1 MPFAGTAPAIFAVAR
16 AERVPS
22 GSALARA
29 ARRCYRGPVFGIGPV
44 EFIIIAVV
52 ALMLFSPKELP
63 GIIRT
68 FTKFWGSLR
77 ATADDFRD
85 AIMNEEEL
93 DEIKKAIKGGKD
105 ELKKAEAAARRELM
119 KARVEMQKAQNK
131 LIKTVKATEQAQKQE
146 ALSADPTAPAG
157 TAPAGPAPAG
167 TEAATPEPAGN
178 DNVAPPPATEGPK
191 VPPPPVVA
199 TSSPAPPSAAPA
211 AKPEGDVDQGAA

>member
-1 MPFAGTAPAIFAVAR
+1 M
-16 AERVPS
+16 
-22 GSALARA
+22 
-29 ARRCYRGPVFGIGPV
+29 FGIGPV

-131 LIKTVKATEQAQKQE
+131 LIKTVKASEQVQKQT

-157 TAPAGPAPAG
+157 TAPAGTAPADAPAAEG
-167 TEAATPEPAGN
+167 ATPEPAGN
-178 DNVAPPPATEGPK
+178 DPVAAPEAPKVPPPPVVASEAPK

-199 TSSPAPPSAAPA
+199 TPSPAAPG
-211 AKPEGDVDQGAA
+211 KPTGDVDQGAA

>member
-1 MPFAGTAPAIFAVAR
+1 VPQSGT
-16 AERVPS
+16 S
-22 GSALARA
+22 GRGPRTRSALARA
-29 ARRCYRGPVFGIGPV
+29 ARRCYRGAVFGIGPV

-77 ATADDFRD
+77 ATADDFKD

-93 DEIKKAIKGGKD
+93 DEIKKALKGGKD

-131 LIKTVKATEQAQKQE
+131 LIKTVKASEQVQKQE
-146 ALSADPTAPAG
+146 ALAADGTAPAG
-157 TAPAGPAPAG
+157 TAPV
-167 TEAATPEPAGN
+167 AATPVGATAAAAEPAAN
-178 DNVAPPPATEGPK
+178 PP
-191 VPPPPVVA
+191 
-199 TSSPAPPSAAPA
+199 SPASAPVEPA
-211 AKPEGDVDQGAA
+211 SDPLGPEGTVARPARPEPASPKPGDGVDQGAA

>member
-1 MPFAGTAPAIFAVAR
+1 
-16 AERVPS
+16 
-22 GSALARA
+22 
-29 ARRCYRGPVFGIGPV
+29 VFGIGPV

-77 ATADDFRD
+77 ATADDFKD

-131 LIKTVKATEQAQKQE
+131 LIKTVKASEQVQKQD

-157 TAPAGPAPAG
+157 TTPAG
-167 TEAATPEPAGN
+167 TAPADTAPADAAASDVAAASPEPAGN
-178 DNVAPPPATEGPK
+178 DAGAPPAPTHAPK

-199 TSSPAPPSAAPA
+199 TPSSEPVAAK
-211 AKPEGDVDQGAA
+211 KPEGSVESGAA

>member
-1 MPFAGTAPAIFAVAR
+1 M
-16 AERVPS
+16 
-22 GSALARA
+22 
-29 ARRCYRGPVFGIGPV
+29 FGIGPV

-77 ATADDFRD
+77 ATADDFKD

-131 LIKTVKATEQAQKQE
+131 LIKTVKASEQVQKQD

-157 TAPAGPAPAG
+157 TTPAGPAPAG
-167 TEAATPEPAGN
+167 SAPADVAASDVAAARPAPAGN
-178 DNVAPPPATEGPK
+178 AAGAPPAPTHGPK
-191 VPPPPVVA
+191 VPPPPVVG
-199 TSSPAPPSAAPA
+199 PPSSEPVAAK
-211 AKPEGDVDQGAA
+211 KPEGSVESGAA